1 MKSQPEYTYRPKGA
15 LWAVYHW
22 EYYPDGGAIGTKV
35 AEFQA
40 REDARRE
47 CYRLNGWKYTEK

>member
-1 MKSQPEYTYRPKGA
+1 MKGQPEYTYRPKGA

-22 EYYPDGGAIGTKV
+22 EYYPIGAIGTKV
-35 AEFQA
+35 AEYSE